1 MGTIVIDKDD
11 AAISEETVCNEQ
23 NSVESDWC
31 TNISRHCLP
40 GKSNVYNNTLQ
51 YEIVG
56 TPTQPQVK

>member
-1 MGTIVIDKDD
+1 MDKDA

-31 TNISRHCLP
+31 SNISLHCLP
-40 GKSNVYNNTLQ
+40 GKANVYNNTLQ

-56 TPTQPQVK
+56 TQLNHK